1 MIFDKVEHGMAAQ
14 TKQRPSLCLNCGF
27 EAGSGE
33 WSSVEAPP
41 LGRMTQCPECR
52 STNVMSRA

>member
-1 MIFDKVEHGMAAQ
+1 MVAQ
-14 TKQRPSLCLNCGF
+14 TIQHPSLCLNCGF
-27 EAGSGE
+27 EAESDEWGS
-33 WSSVEAPP
+33 VDVPP